1 MESLNREHRRN
12 IERIFEA
19 RTGVALRPRAIRRPV
34 RLAVVLAAAL
44 VCLLTATAF
53 SAGLFS
59 SLAGDELS
67 LSAAYEGDGLVT
79 IQVEN
84 RSDKVLRIQPRL
96 RLMRWSTAEEVEP
109 LSSDLSFTGTEFGPH
124 ESGTMT
130 IDLSRAYDVAALE
143 EPLTDD
149 HYYFVLTNNNFLFGQ
164 DWMCTVFFA
173 EPVQD
178 PAEESDSAALSEA
191 DQALVARIEETLRPY
206 FEGDDPGA
214 IQQEY
219 LAACQELLSQLDGQ
233 VVYPARPCLSING
246 DIPGVIYDPEVPEEL
261 QHSLIMEQWPKV
273 DSYGF
278 PVGAREE
285 DRVISLDVILP
296 QREDDLE
303 TAEGTNLSL
312 LYFVMYDINDIE
324 SPQDYAFIHGQLL
337 TFGELE
343 EYKVYEDGQYV
354 CYDVTDLFYTDLR
367 SYVENKVSRRGDI
380 YFDERVWQR
389 IKNIY
394 DAFRDQKVLAEQI
407 CYTDLDS
414 LMVRPSA

>member
-1 MESLNREHRRN
+1 MESLNREHRQN
-12 IERIFEA
+12 IERIFEE
-19 RTGVALRPRAIRRPV
+19 RTGVTLRPRAVRRPV

-84 RSDKVLRIQPRL
+84 RSDKVLRFQSQL

-109 LSSDLSFTGTEFGPH
+109 LSSDISFTGTEFGPH

-149 HYYFVLTNNNFLFGQ
+149 HYYLVLTNNNFLFGQ

-173 EPVQD
+173 EPVQP
-178 PAEESDSAALSEA
+178 PAEEPDTTALSQA
-191 DQALVARIEETLRPY
+191 DQALAARVEETLRPY
-206 FEGDDPGA
+206 FARYEADPYDRWA
-214 IQQEY
+214 MAEEY
-219 LAACQELLSQLDGQ
+219 LADCQALLDQVEGNLVSPAAPWLAIDGM
-233 VVYPARPCLSING
+233 V
-246 DIPGVIYDPEVPEEL
+246 PGAVFDPTVPEDA
-261 QHSLIMEQWPKV
+261 QHALTTENWSHY
-273 DSYGF
+273 DGYGI
-278 PVGAREE
+278 PVGGDGDDQAL
-285 DRVISLDVILP
+285 VLGAIVP
-296 QREDDLE
+296 QHKGDSD
-303 TAEGTNLSL
+303 GGVSIPL
-312 LYFVMYDINDIE
+312 LYFMMYDVSTIE

-367 SYVENKVSRRGDI
+367 AHVESMADKAGTV
-380 YFDERVWQR
+380 YFDEQVWQR
-389 IKNIY
+389 VENIY
-394 DAFRDQKVLAEQI
+394 DCFRDREVLRGQF
-407 CYTDLDS
+407 CYL
-414 LMVRPSA
+414 PAG